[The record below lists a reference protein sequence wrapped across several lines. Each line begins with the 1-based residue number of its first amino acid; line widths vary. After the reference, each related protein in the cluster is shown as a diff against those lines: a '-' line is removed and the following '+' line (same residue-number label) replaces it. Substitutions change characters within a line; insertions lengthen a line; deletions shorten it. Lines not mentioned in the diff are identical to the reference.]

1 MPHAEFH
8 LPHSWKYFLHSPLNQ
23 LYLSL
28 AVRAFAFSII
38 SLFVPAY
45 LYGELGYSLT
55 QVFTFFIVYALTL
68 AFSSPFFILFS
79 TKIGFKHT
87 IMLSIPLQM
96 GYFYLLHILA
106 ESSFS
111 LFWVAFVLGLGLASF
126 NAGLHLEFHAISHP
140 KSRGEEVGKRQA
152 AQFIGLMFGPLIGG
166 GLIHYLGFTVVFW
179 LVGFL
184 LLFSGFFLFLSK
196 EHRIKLSFSWK
207 KFFGVYNNKLALY
220 YLYRGAWVIATGVL
234 WPLYIFLELGDYLSL
249 GVIGT
254 LMALVTAFLV
264 FFLGKKSDSF
274 GKHRVVQYSAI
285 PEAIVW
291 IFRGFVASFAGII
304 GMSLFQSLTS
314 SALEAPLL
322 ALEYN
327 HANDNNAVLEYFMWR
342 QFIVGMGRV
351 LLISFMLVVGSFM
364 ASFAFVGLG
373 TFFVFLL

>member
-111 LFWVAFVLGLGLASF
+111 LFWVAFVLGFLVFDRFDL
-126 NAGLHLEFHAISHP
+126 
-140 KSRGEEVGKRQA
+140 
-152 AQFIGLMFGPLIGG
+152 PL
-166 GLIHYLGFTVVFW
+166 
-179 LVGFL
+179 FL
-184 LLFSGFFLFLSK
+184 LLFVLLVYLRLFL
-196 EHRIKLSFSWK
+196 
-207 KFFGVYNNKLALY
+207 
-220 YLYRGAWVIATGVL
+220 
-234 WPLYIFLELGDYLSL
+234 
-249 GVIGT
+249 
-254 LMALVTAFLV
+254 
-264 FFLGKKSDSF
+264 
-274 GKHRVVQYSAI
+274 
-285 PEAIVW
+285 
-291 IFRGFVASFAGII
+291 
-304 GMSLFQSLTS
+304 
-314 SALEAPLL
+314 
-322 ALEYN
+322 
-327 HANDNNAVLEYFMWR
+327 
-342 QFIVGMGRV
+342 V
-351 LLISFMLVVGSFM
+351 LLVLVKGPPGSE
-364 ASFAFVGLG
+364 LD
-373 TFFVFLL
+373 